1 MAEGRYELQ
10 DEWDDNRN
18 PALIEGDDS
27 LPWLDSDDDDERAPA
42 GYDTSRLV
50 ILAVI
55 ALLVIGAIVAA
66 FLMLRNAASDEPPAD
81 GSLIAAPV
89 EPYKTKPEDDGGKT
103 FAGTGDTSFAVGE
116 GQTREGQLAD
126 RPASDAQAAPSIAT
140 TLDEPEEK
148 APAAAPAP
156 SGVPVQVGAF
166 PNREAAEAAW
176 SQLVKETQALAGVR
190 HRVVEAEVDLA
201 KVYRLQAL
209 AVDRPSA
216 HRLCN
221 ALKADGLPCFVK

>member
-27 LPWLDSDDDDERAPA
+27 LPWLDSDDDERAPA

-55 ALLVIGAIVAA
+55 TLLVIGAIVAA

-103 FAGTGDTSFAVGE
+103 FPARAIPALPWVKGKRARGNWRIGPPLMHRPPRLSPP
-116 GQTREGQLAD
+116 RWMSRRRKPPLLRL
-126 RPASDAQAAPSIAT
+126 RPAGCRCRLALSPI
-140 TLDEPEEK
+140 
-148 APAAAPAP
+148 
-156 SGVPVQVGAF
+156 
-166 PNREAAEAAW
+166 
-176 SQLVKETQALAGVR
+176 VKRQKRRGR
-190 HRVVEAEVDLA
+190 
-201 KVYRLQAL
+201 
-209 AVDRPSA
+209 
-216 HRLCN
+216 N
-221 ALKADGLPCFVK
+221 W